1 MKLPPFSPLRQ
12 KRLRTA
18 GFYWG
23 LGFCLAVC
31 ACVLAGTVMTS
42 MGCSNISKDDVAKRY
57 VDQTPAALGQL
68 NQQNID
74 MNKLLQQGA
83 QISEANTDA
92 RGFLASALNNFADFW
107 SVYPPAATRPA
118 PIVSAEKNVK
128 AADGKL
134 ADQVNTLTAA
144 KATADGVIKSQQETI
159 KTLGDQVKEN
169 AELKADGLAKAQ
181 TIAEDQAALKK
192 WEDQDKD
199 FFGTARRWWKA
210 FKLICIIAIPVLL
223 LLGYLGTRYGA
234 DSLIKPVADG
244 VGAAEGALVNAGR
257 WTIGKASA
265 GILSL
270 FGPIGHM
277 IDEHAANVKAL
288 AQKAAATSSTAAA
301 GRPAQTPVITV
312 VTAAPL
318 PVSNP

>member
-23 LGFCLAVC
+23 LGFCLAVSL
-31 ACVLAGTVMTS
+31 CVAAGTIMS
-42 MGCSNISKDDVAKRY
+42 AMGCSNIAKDDVAKNY
-57 VDQTPAALGQL
+57 VDHTPTALDQV
-68 NQQNID
+68 NQQRAD
-74 MNKLLQQGA
+74 MTKLLQQGA
-83 QISEANTDA
+83 KISEANTDA

-107 SVYPPAATRPA
+107 SALPPATPRPA
-118 PIVSAEKNVK
+118 PIVTAEANVK

-134 ADQVNTLTAA
+134 ADQVNTLTQA

-169 AELKADGLAKAQ
+169 AALKADGIAKGEQLAKD
-181 TIAEDQAALKK
+181 AEALKK

-199 FFGTARRWWKA
+199 IFGTARRWWHA
-210 FKLICIIAIPVLL
+210 FKWICLFAIPVLL

-234 DSLIKPVADG
+234 DKLIQPVADG
-244 VGAAEGALVNAGR
+244 VGAAEGAVVNAGK
-257 WTIGKASA
+257 WVMGKAAA
-265 GILSL
+265 GILSV

-277 IDEHAANVKAL
+277 IDEHAAGVKAL
-288 AQKAAATSSTAAA
+288 AKQAAAAPAPAAPT
-301 GRPAQTPVITV
+301 PAQTPAITV
-312 VTAAPL
+312 SAAAPL
-318 PVSNP
+318 PVSAP